1 MEIRHCP
8 FLKSWPPTWT
18 RVDGTGE
25 RTLVGEVGTL
35 RGASRSRVSPS
46 TTCYVVME
54 FQDASYMATFRF
66 EDGTACSRVAN
77 LLQQHRGL
85 PIQRVGELTFD

>member
-1 MEIRHCP
+1 MKVRNCP

-25 RTLVGEVGTL
+25 PTLAGEVGTL

-46 TTCYVVME
+46 TACYMVMN
-54 FQDASYMATFRF
+54 FQDASYMATLRF
-66 EDGTACSRVAN
+66 EDDTACRRVAD

-85 PIQRVGELTFD
+85 PIQHVGELNFD